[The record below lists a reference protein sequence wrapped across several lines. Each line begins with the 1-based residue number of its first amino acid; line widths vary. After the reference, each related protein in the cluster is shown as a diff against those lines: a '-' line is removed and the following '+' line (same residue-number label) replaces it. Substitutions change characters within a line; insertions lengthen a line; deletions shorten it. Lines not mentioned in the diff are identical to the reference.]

1 MNIFAYVYV
10 LYEFI
15 SNPTLSMYDPIS
27 NILFLDVAYLK
38 AMWITLTTDLKW

>member
-15 SNPTLSMYDPIS
+15 SNPTLGMYDPLF
-27 NILFLDVAYLK
+27 NILLLDIASLK